1 MEETVTEIEV
11 TETKY
16 VFVTGGVVSSIG
28 KGTSAAALGMLLKSR
43 GYKVVLQKF
52 DPYINVDPGT
62 MSPYQHGEVFVTED
76 GAETDLDLGHYERFL
91 DENLGR
97 LSNVTTGSVY
107 WEVIQRERRGDYLGA
122 TVQVIPHI
130 TNEIKNRIGRLG
142 REKDI
147 VITEIGGTVG
157 DIESLPF
164 LEAIRQFRN
173 DVGRKNVLY
182 VHVSYVPYIEAAGEL
197 KSKPTQHSVQTLRQ
211 IGISPDII
219 ICRADRPIDEDVRR
233 KISLFSDTELES
245 VIPAENAPTLY
256 SIPLTLHEER
266 LDELVLEKLRLAAP
280 APDLTEWRALVDRM
294 LSAEKSVK
302 VAIVG
307 KYVKLQDAYL
317 SVVEALGHA
326 GGAHGVKVD
335 IDWIDAE
342 DLTGPES
349 SRQRLGGADG
359 VLVLPGFGDRGT
371 EGKIEAACYARET
384 GTPYLGL
391 CLGMQIA
398 VVEFARH
405 AVGLDKANST
415 EFDPESPH
423 PVIGI
428 MPDQV
433 GVEMGGTMRLGHY
446 PCKIQ
451 PDTLA
456 AEVYREDLVQERHRH
471 RFEVNNG
478 YRDAL
483 AGAGMIFSGTSPDG
497 RLVEMAE
504 LRDHPFFIGSQF
516 HPEFKSRPLRPHP
529 LFRGFVA
536 ACRDQRKTPH
546 ADPEEADREPS
557 AAGERS
563 AR

>member
-1 MEETVTEIEV
+1 MAEPVTD
-11 TETKY
+11 TKY
-16 VFVTGGVVSSIG
+16 IFVTGGVVSSIG

-62 MSPYQHGEVFVTED
+62 MNPYQHGEVFVTED

-142 REKDI
+142 REMDI

-197 KSKPTQHSVQTLRQ
+197 KSKPTQHSVQRLRE
-211 IGISPDII
+211 IGISPDVL
-219 ICRADRPIDEDVRR
+219 ICRADRPIDEDVRK
-233 KISLFSDTELES
+233 KISLFSDTELDS

-256 SIPLTLHEER
+256 SIPLTLHEGR
-266 LDELVLEKLRLAAP
+266 LDELVLEKLGLAAP
-280 APDLTEWRALVDRM
+280 APDLAQWRALVERM
-294 LSAEKSVK
+294 LSTEESVK
-302 VAIVG
+302 VAVVG

-317 SVVEALGHA
+317 SVVEALEHA
-326 GGAHGVKVD
+326 GGAHNAKVE
-335 IDWIDAE
+335 IDWVDAE
-342 DLTGPES
+342 DLTDPES
-349 SRQRLGGADG
+349 TGMRLGGTDG

-371 EGKIEAACYARET
+371 EGKIEAVRYARET
-384 GTPYLGL
+384 RTPYLGL

-398 VVEFARH
+398 VIEFARH
-405 AVGLDKANST
+405 AVGLDKASST

-423 PVIGI
+423 PIIDI

-433 GVEMGGTMRLGHY
+433 GVEMGGTMRLGRY
-446 PCKIQ
+446 PCKIS
-451 PDTLA
+451 PGTLA
-456 AEVYREDLVQERHRH
+456 AEVYNEDLVHERHRH
-471 RFEVNNG
+471 RYEVNNG

-483 AGAGMIFSGTSPDG
+483 SQAGMVFSGTSPEG
-497 RLVEMAE
+497 RLVEIAE
-504 LRDHPFFIGSQF
+504 LKEHPFFIGSQF
-516 HPEFKSRPLRPHP
+516 HPEFRSRPLRPHP

-536 ACRDQRKTPH
+536 ACRNLKKNRKASCSETTTP
-546 ADPEEADREPS
+546 EPS
-557 AAGERS
+557 TAGERTV
-563 AR
+563 R